1 MLNTLKKYSI
11 HALLAVGF
19 ILLSYILLQK
29 YQFVTG
35 IVFLLCIFASTS
47 LYLFISFFIAET
59 YLLAKK
65 AFQSEFNKY
74 KGIQISFKITFFAFS
89 FLSIVFVTSCNQ
101 NLTIIFKDFISKNS
115 NNAISSLNYISNF
128 SKNIIYLKFLMT
140 EFFKFFCQIIAIAF
154 LLISIIKIVI
164 KFHTYFIYKKY
175 SLTPNFLNN
184 TSNINLN
191 EKNLD
196 YKNLSIGFIY
206 KVIP

>member
-19 ILLSYILLQK
+19 ILLSYI
-29 YQFVTG
+29 
-35 IVFLLCIFASTS
+35 
-47 LYLFISFFIAET
+47 
-59 YLLAKK
+59 
-65 AFQSEFNKY
+65 
-74 KGIQISFKITFFAFS
+74 
-89 FLSIVFVTSCNQ
+89 
-101 NLTIIFKDFISKNS
+101 
-115 NNAISSLNYISNF
+115 
-128 SKNIIYLKFLMT
+128 
-140 EFFKFFCQIIAIAF
+140 IAF

>member
-35 IVFLLCIFASTS
+35 IVSST
-47 LYLFISFFIAET
+47 LYICFYFSLFISFFIAET

-89 FLSIVFVTSCNQ
+89 FLSIAFVTSCNQ

-128 SKNIIYLKFLMT
+128 SKNIIYLNFLMT

>member
-35 IVFLLCIFASTS
+35 IVSST
-47 LYLFISFFIAET
+47 LYICFYFSLFISFFIAET
-59 YLLAKK
+59 FLC
-65 AFQSEFNKY
+65 
-74 KGIQISFKITFFAFS
+74 
-89 FLSIVFVTSCNQ
+89 LSIVFVTSCNQ

-115 NNAISSLNYISNF
+115 NNAIFSLNYISNF

-184 TSNINLN
+184 TSTLI
-191 EKNLD
+191 
-196 YKNLSIGFIY
+196 
-206 KVIP
+206 